1 MEKKKKKNI
10 EKVSALLNEVESVDS
25 TFRLFLFSFFAVL
38 IFGCVSQVER
48 SWKVDSTETT
58 EISD

>member
-1 MEKKKKKNI
+1 MEKKKNI

-38 IFGCVSQVER
+38 IFGCKS
-48 SWKVDSTETT
+48 S
-58 EISD
+58 